1 MKRSSL
7 LIFIGLV
14 AVIFLIIF
22 SLQGGKS
29 AADYQVFIEG
39 ERKEKDEYMKSEE
52 GSPFLKDTI
61 PFKGLKY
68 FPANEKYNI
77 KAKLEP
83 IEEKKVTLLGTS
95 DGKEEKYL
103 EYAYAIFDLDGV
115 QNKLLIL
122 ELMDAGPLRGKLFL
136 AFADESS
143 GIETYG
149 AGRYLD
155 VKKVPAATSIELDF
169 NLAYNPYCAYTDS
182 FSCPFPPKENI
193 LKVAILAGEKGY
205 HE

>member
-1 MKRSSL
+1 MKRSNL
-7 LIFIGLV
+7 LIFIGLI
-14 AVIFLIIF
+14 AVISLIIF

-29 AADYQVFIEG
+29 TADYQAFIEK
-39 ERKEKDEYMKSEE
+39 ERKEKDEYMRSGE

-61 PFKGLKY
+61 PFQGLK
-68 FPANEKYNI
+68 FFLADEKYNI
-77 KAKLEP
+77 KAKLES
-83 IEEKKVTLLGTS
+83 IEEKKVVLLGTS
-95 DGKEEKYL
+95 DGKEQKYL

-115 QNKLLIL
+115 ENKLLIL

-155 VKKVPAATSIELDF
+155 VKKVAAATSIDLDF
-169 NLAYNPYCAYTDS
+169 NLAYNPYCAYTEK
-182 FSCPFPPKENI
+182 FSCPFPPKENV
-193 LKVAILAGEKGY
+193 LKVAILAGEKNY
-205 HE
+205 H

>member
-1 MKRSSL
+1 MKRSN
-7 LIFIGLV
+7 LILFIGLI
-14 AVIFLIIF
+14 AVITLIIY

-29 AADYQVFIEG
+29 AADYQAFV
-39 ERKEKDEYMKSEE
+39 EKDRKDKEQYMKSGE

-61 PFKGLKY
+61 PFEGLKY
-68 FPANEKYNI
+68 FPVNEKFNI

-83 IEEKKVTLLGTS
+83 IEEKKVLILSTS
-95 DGKEEKYL
+95 DGKEQKYL

-115 QNKLLIL
+115 ENKLLIL
-122 ELMDAGPLRGKLFL
+122 EVMDMGPQRGKLFL

-155 VKKVPAATSIELDF
+155 VKKVPAASSIDLDF

-193 LKVAILAGEKGY
+193 LKVAILAGEKTY
-205 HE
+205 H

>member
-1 MKRSSL
+1 MKRSNL
-7 LIFIGLV
+7 FIFIGLV
-14 AVIFLIIF
+14 AVISLIIF

-29 AADYQVFIEG
+29 AADYQSFVEKD
-39 ERKEKDEYMKSEE
+39 RKEKDEFMKSGE

-61 PFKGLKY
+61 PFEGLKY
-68 FPANEKYNI
+68 FPVNEKYNI

-83 IEEKKVTLLGTS
+83 VEEKKVVLLGTS
-95 DGKEEKYL
+95 DGKEQKYL

-115 QNKLLIL
+115 ENKLLIL

-155 VKKVPAATSIELDF
+155 VKKVAAATSIDLDF
-169 NLAYNPYCAYTDS
+169 NLAYNPYCAYNEN
-182 FSCPFPPKENI
+182 FSCPFPPKENL
-193 LKVAILAGEKGY
+193 LKVAILAGEKNY
-205 HE
+205 H

>member
-1 MKRSSL
+1 MKRSNL
-7 LIFIGLV
+7 LIFIGLI
-14 AVIFLIIF
+14 AVIALIVY

-29 AADYQVFIEG
+29 TADYQTFIDN
-39 ERKEKDEYMKSEE
+39 ERKDKDEFMKSGE

-61 PFKGLKY
+61 PFQGLKY
-68 FPANEKYNI
+68 FPVNEKYNI

-83 IEEKKVTLLGTS
+83 VEEKKVVLLGTS
-95 DGKEEKYL
+95 DGKEQKYL
-103 EYAYAIFDLDGV
+103 EYAYAVFEFEGV
-115 QNKLLIL
+115 ENKLLIL

-155 VKKVPAATSIELDF
+155 VKKVPAATSIDLDF
-169 NLAYNPYCAYTDS
+169 NLAYNPYCAYNEN

-193 LKVAILAGEKGY
+193 LKIAILAGEKSY
-205 HE
+205 H

>member
-1 MKRSSL
+1 MKRSNL
-7 LIFIGLV
+7 FIFIGLV
-14 AVIFLIIF
+14 AVISLIIF

-29 AADYQVFIEG
+29 AADYQSFVEKD
-39 ERKEKDEYMKSEE
+39 RKEKDEFMKSGE

-61 PFKGLKY
+61 PFEGLKY
-68 FPANEKYNI
+68 FPVNEKYNI

-83 IEEKKVTLLGTS
+83 VEEKKVVLLGTS
-95 DGKEEKYL
+95 DGKEQKYL
-103 EYAYAIFDLDGV
+103 EYAYAIFDLDGIK
-115 QNKLLIL
+115 NKLLIL

-149 AGRYLD
+149 AGRYID
-155 VKKVPAATSIELDF
+155 VKKVAAATSIELDF
-169 NLAYNPYCAYTDS
+169 NLAYNPYCAYTEK

-193 LKVAILAGEKGY
+193 LKVAILAGEKNY
-205 HE
+205 H

>member
-1 MKRSSL
+1 MKRSNL
-7 LIFIGLV
+7 FIFIGLV
-14 AVIFLIIF
+14 AVISLIIF

-29 AADYQVFIEG
+29 AADYQSFVEKD
-39 ERKEKDEYMKSEE
+39 RKEKDEFMKSGE

-61 PFKGLKY
+61 PFEGLKY
-68 FPANEKYNI
+68 FPVNEKYNI

-83 IEEKKVTLLGTS
+83 VEEKKVVLLGTS
-95 DGKEEKYL
+95 DGKEQKYL
-103 EYAYAIFDLDGV
+103 EYAYSIFDLDGV
-115 QNKLLIL
+115 ENKLLIL

-149 AGRYLD
+149 AGRYID
-155 VKKVPAATSIELDF
+155 VKKVAAATSIELDF
-169 NLAYNPYCAYTDS
+169 NLAYNPYCAYTEK

-193 LKVAILAGEKGY
+193 LKVAILAGEKNS
-205 HE
+205 H